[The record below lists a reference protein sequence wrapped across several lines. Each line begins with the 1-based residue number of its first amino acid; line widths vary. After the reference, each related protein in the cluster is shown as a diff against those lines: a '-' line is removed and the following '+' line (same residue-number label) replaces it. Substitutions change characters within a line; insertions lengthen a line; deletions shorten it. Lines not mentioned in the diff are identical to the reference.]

1 MEDVHPPLYYL
12 LLRIVCNFN
21 IDEFSIFPGTI
32 LNIIFF
38 VVASIILFLIAKDIF
53 KSPYYALLVCFI
65 SGFSLANIETVMY
78 VRMYELLVLNILM
91 LLYWH
96 IRKSKVKQLTFK
108 DIMLLYIMVIT
119 GFLTHYYYLIIV
131 VILFIMYS
139 ISYIKRKEYKNMYI
153 YISTL
158 MASGI
163 TGILIFPYS
172 IHHIL
177 FSYRGQEVT
186 SNLFDVSAILYKIK
200 ENIILIDREIFQG
213 YGYIVVLLFT
223 ILCVVWLVSKRK
235 KIDNNKNEEI
245 KYVSIPMAVYLV
257 FSIMCSPYIDLRY
270 LMPVIL
276 LIFFSLIYVF
286 CDILKNIISKRKMF
300 FVLLIISICFA
311 ITVIPK
317 LSNNL
322 YTYKGQGKVLK
333 YLENEINNK
342 PMVYIYEDYS
352 AQYNKIMECYEALTK
367 IDQTYIMSKEKFS
380 INNLKNIIRNVDTK
394 NGIVIMMHFAYEEE
408 ILGEILNSKMYKEAN
423 IIGMLGRFM
432 IYELK

>member
-1 MEDVHPPLYYL
+1 M
-12 LLRIVCNFN
+12 
-21 IDEFSIFPGTI
+21 
-32 LNIIFF
+32 
-38 VVASIILFLIAKDIF
+38 
-53 KSPYYALLVCFI
+53 
-65 SGFSLANIETVMY
+65 
-78 VRMYELLVLNILM
+78 
-91 LLYWH
+91 
-96 IRKSKVKQLTFK
+96 
-108 DIMLLYIMVIT
+108 
-119 GFLTHYYYLIIV
+119 
-131 VILFIMYS
+131 
-139 ISYIKRKEYKNMYI
+139 
-153 YISTL
+153 
-158 MASGI
+158 
-163 TGILIFPYS
+163 
-172 IHHIL
+172 
-177 FSYRGQEVT
+177 
-186 SNLFDVSAILYKIK
+186 
-200 ENIILIDREIFQG
+200 
-213 YGYIVVLLFT
+213 
-223 ILCVVWLVSKRK
+223 WLVSKRK